1 MDRKA
6 CCIDDATSWLAA
18 RDDLALVASSSE
30 GIREGAE
37 EIISRGRRT
46 SELTKI
52 RSETVIKPTV
62 QEKNELLRAICL
74 NPRSTYT
81 PSQLREPREHGS
93 EHSAEAFS

>member
-6 CCIDDATSWLAA
+6 CSIDDATSWLAA

-52 RSETVIKPTV
+52 RSETVIKPTAR
-62 QEKNELLRAICL
+62 ENNELSSAISL
-74 NPRSTYT
+74 YSRRTYK
-81 PSQLREPREHGS
+81 PSQLREARG
-93 EHSAEAFS
+93 AR